1 MIAPARPRARFA
13 ALALCLALAA
23 NPLPSLV
30 AAAVSALT
38 EESRAAHLLNRIAF
52 GPRPGDLDRVRSVGI
67 RAYVEEQLSP
77 DVSSLPEGLARKL
90 EPFRTLTLGAPRL
103 YLEYG
108 PPSYPKADR
117 EAAKLAR
124 QRARTI
130 VEEAAAAR
138 LLRAIESPHQLYEVM
153 VDFWFNH
160 FNVFAGKGLTHLW
173 IGAYEREAIR
183 PHALGRFRDLLG
195 ATAKHP
201 AMLFYLDNWLNTAP
215 GSPGARGRFKG
226 LNENY
231 ARELMELHT
240 LGVDGGYT
248 QEDVVALA
256 RIFTGWTI
264 GRPADR
270 ERSPSLGSPSGR
282 SRAEPG
288 GFFFDPSRHDFGA
301 KRFLGRSLRGSGIE
315 EGEEALDILSRSPAT
330 ARHIGYK
337 LAQYFVADEPP
348 RALVERLARRF
359 LETDGDIREV
369 LRTLL
374 ASEEFWAPEH
384 FRKKFKTPLEYVVSA
399 ARAAGGEAIPV
410 RPLQGILRQL
420 GMPLYGCQTP
430 DGYKNT
436 QAAWLNPGAMTQRLH
451 FASLLASGRLHAGGP
466 AAVASPMG
474 GGEASPVRL
483 SELAKAIGPL
493 SPQTESALAEAPP
506 QLRPALLLGSPEF
519 MYR

>member
-1 MIAPARPRARFA
+1 MDPEGARSRLP
-13 ALALCLALAA
+13 ALALCLAIGLGFLPFRPEAA
-23 NPLPSLV
+23 IG
-30 AAAVSALT
+30 ALSG
-38 EESRAAHLLNRIAF
+38 ESRAVHLLNRIGF
-52 GPRPGDLDRVRSVGI
+52 GPRPGDLDRLRSIGI
-67 RAYVEEQLSP
+67 EAYLEEQLSP
-77 DVSSLPEGLARKL
+77 ALSVLPEGLARKL
-90 EPFRTLTLGAPRL
+90 GALQTLRLRAPDL
-103 YLEYG
+103 YTQYG
-108 PPSYPKADR
+108 PPSYPRGDR

-124 QRARTI
+124 QRARAI

-138 LLRAIESPHQLYEVM
+138 LLRAVESPHQLHEVM
-153 VDFWFNH
+153 VNFWFNH

-173 IGAYEREAIR
+173 VGAYEQEAIR

-226 LNENY
+226 LNENH

-248 QEDVVALA
+248 QEDVLTLA
-256 RIFTGWTI
+256 RIFTGWGI
-264 GRPADR
+264 ARPADR
-270 ERSPSLGSPSGR
+270 ERVARTRSPAGNGP
-282 SRAEPG
+282 EPG
-288 GFFFDPSRHDFGA
+288 GFLFDASRHDFSR
-301 KRFLGRSLRGSGIE
+301 KRFLGRPLHGSGMA
-315 EGEEALDILSRSPAT
+315 EGEEALDILARSPAT

-348 RALVERLARRF
+348 QSLVERLARRF

-374 ASEEFWAPEH
+374 RSDEFWAPQH

-399 ARAAGGEAIPV
+399 ARATGRESPPT
-410 RPLQGILRQL
+410 RPLQAILRQL

-451 FASLLASGRLHAGGP
+451 FATLLATGRLNAAAAERENPTGDSEVSP
-466 AAVASPMG
+466 AAANDP
-474 GGEASPVRL
+474 
-483 SELAKAIGPL
+483 AKVMGPL
-493 SPQTESALAEAPP
+493 SPETESALAEAPP
-506 QLRPALLLGSPEF
+506 HLRAAILLGSPEF
-519 MYR
+519 MHR